1 MKEEKTKHAI
11 IVMKLLWCGLFC
23 SGMEQKNE
31 VCLWATGGGTKN
43 GGIEWSATGR
53 VAGVGGHGDR
63 EKRQDSCDRPRVSV
77 PITGPDMM
85 SIPFAV
91 PTSAPAVSK
100 RR

>member
-1 MKEEKTKHAI
+1 MTLK
-11 IVMKLLWCGLFC
+11 VMLRGWCK
-23 SGMEQKNE
+23 KNE

-77 PITGPDMM
+77 PITGFDMIIL
-85 SIPFAV
+85 SV
-91 PTSAPAVSK
+91 PSVVATSAPAVSK